1 MEIERYLNLITSEHR
16 TRPNFIAYLSALLR
30 VAGDVEDL
38 LATMFT
44 YFDLDTATGQQLT
57 ILAERAGISRGEY
70 NDEQLRMLIK
80 AGILRNNW
88 NGSTSQAYETW
99 RMVFPGIIMQIVK
112 NEDMEKTVLIIGAP
126 TQEQKDMIL
135 AGVIIPVAAGV
146 KLNIRFLD
154 PSRPLF
160 SFDSDGGVSWKSR
173 WDSGYWYGGEEL
185 LRNIKED

>member
-112 NEDMEKTVLIIGAP
+112 NEDMEKTVLIIGTP

-154 PSRPLF
+154 PSWPLF
-160 SFDSDGGVSWKSR
+160 SFDSDGSVSWKSR